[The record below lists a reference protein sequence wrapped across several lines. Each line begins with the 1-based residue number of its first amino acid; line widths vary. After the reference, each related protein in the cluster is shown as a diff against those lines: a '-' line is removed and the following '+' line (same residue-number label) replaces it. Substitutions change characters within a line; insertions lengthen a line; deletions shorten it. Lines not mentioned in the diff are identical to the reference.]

1 MEGLWAGD
9 GEWEITGLADFA
21 NHDLQAVGASAQGG
35 DGTAEPS
42 RGTPTPSKAKGIPES
57 SFISWQESQPEQA
70 RHSHRER
77 EATAGPQLTW
87 KYPSPWNHLFLL
99 LNHSQL

>member
-1 MEGLWAGD
+1 MERLWAGGD
-9 GEWEITGLADFA
+9 EWEITGLADFA

-57 SFISWQESQPEQA
+57 SFISWRESQPEQA

-77 EATAGPQLTW
+77 KRQQGHS
-87 KYPSPWNHLFLL
+87 SPGNTPLL
-99 LNHSQL
+99 ETTFS